1 MVIINT
7 SAWVQQVFDSSSN
20 LCTKKELEEQARVA
34 TKAFI
39 DNDVNYDGS
48 LTLDELIK
56 LCNNLGL
63 AVGNDDEEVL
73 QKVNSYIIIKNIIF
87 IFNNIFNIMLD

>member
-1 MVIINT
+1 MTSINI
-7 SAWVQQVFDSSSN
+7 AEWVQLVFDSKSN

-48 LTLDELIK
+48 LTLDELVK

-73 QKVNSYIIIKNIIF
+73 QKVNLYLF
-87 IFNNIFNIMLD
+87 